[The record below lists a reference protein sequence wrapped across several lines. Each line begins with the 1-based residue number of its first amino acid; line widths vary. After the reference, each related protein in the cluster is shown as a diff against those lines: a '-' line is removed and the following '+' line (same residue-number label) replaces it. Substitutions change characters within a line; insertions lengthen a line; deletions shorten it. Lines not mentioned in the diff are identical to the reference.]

1 MMAAR
6 KKRPSA
12 LNGVIVSV
20 PPTSQ
25 EILNVDLDLVK
36 VVGLELELKEVVELR
51 QPKVGM
57 TKFVGLEKELAV
69 PDPMMA
75 ALKKRPSALNGV
87 TVSVPPTNQ
96 EILNVDLDLEVLE
109 EVKILGQGTL

>member
-1 MMAAR
+1 MKVTEFVELEKELAVLDLMMAAQ

-25 EILNVDLDLVK
+25 EILN
-36 VVGLELELKEVVELR
+36 
-51 QPKVGM
+51 
-57 TKFVGLEKELAV
+57 A
-69 PDPMMA
+69 
-75 ALKKRPSALNGV
+75 
-87 TVSVPPTNQ
+87 
-96 EILNVDLDLEVLE
+96 DLDLEEQE